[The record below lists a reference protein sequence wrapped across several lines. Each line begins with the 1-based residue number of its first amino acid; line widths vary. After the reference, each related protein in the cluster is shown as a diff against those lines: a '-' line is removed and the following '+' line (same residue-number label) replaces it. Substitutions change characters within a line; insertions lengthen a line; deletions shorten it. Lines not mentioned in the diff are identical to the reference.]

1 MSGGGA
7 CLGLAC
13 APGSESDVSGGPQGH
28 VFQGELQDPHDAAA
42 CQRPAGQEPT

>member
-1 MSGGGA
+1 MGAGHASG
-7 CLGLAC
+7 LTC
-13 APGSESDVSGGPQGH
+13 APGSESDLLGGPQGH